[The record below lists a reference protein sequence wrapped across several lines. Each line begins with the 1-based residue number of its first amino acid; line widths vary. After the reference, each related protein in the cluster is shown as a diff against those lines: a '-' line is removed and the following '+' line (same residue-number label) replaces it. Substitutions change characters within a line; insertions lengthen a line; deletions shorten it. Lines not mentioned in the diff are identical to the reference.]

1 MSLSHDEF
9 VSLLTAAQRRVY
21 AFICTLVVDRSDA
34 DEVLQET
41 NLALW
46 QQIERFEPGTDFVA
60 WACRIAHFKVMKLR
74 DAAKRH
80 RVKLDDAVIELLA
93 TESIEEQRAN
103 NQLAAER
110 YERNR
115 LALVDCLAELS
126 ERNRSILL
134 LHYQAGESLATIGA
148 SIGRTANAVAQMF
161 HRIRSSLRFCVQ
173 RRLVDSPA

>member
-1 MSLSHDEF
+1 MPLSHDEF
-9 VSLLTAAQRRVY
+9 VSLLTASQRRVY

-60 WACRIAHFKVMKLR
+60 WACRVAHFKVMKLR

-93 TESIEEQRAN
+93 TESIEEQRADHR
-103 NQLAAER
+103 LAAER

-115 LALVDCLAELS
+115 LALVACLEELS
-126 ERNRSILL
+126 ERNRNILL
-134 LHYQAGESLATIGA
+134 LHYQGGQSLATIGT
-148 SIGRTANAVAQMF
+148 SIGRTANAVAQLF
-161 HRIRSSLRFCVQ
+161 HRIRALLRTCVQ
-173 RRLVDSPA
+173 RRLADTPA